1 MAFPFHNCRLC
12 RALADKIIERTMKI
26 KLPWTKPVIAGPLD
40 ALRFMAEANQKL
52 HDMRA
57 ERKNSHDDLV
67 RDHDTVGLLMARAWT
82 GITYEQ
88 KIEADRLLFRMKSR
102 ILEATS

>member
-12 RALADKIIERTMKI
+12 RALADRIIERTMTVKP
-26 KLPWTKPVIAGPLD
+26 PWTKPVIAGPLE

-52 HDMRA
+52 HDMRTEKKA
-57 ERKNSHDDLV
+57 YDDLV
-67 RDHDTVGLLMARAWT
+67 KDHDTVSLLMARAWQRLT
-82 GITYEQ
+82 FEQ
-88 KIEADRLLFRMKSR
+88 KIEADRLLFRIKTL